1 MQTPRRS
8 LVLLAAAGVILA
20 GCSGAPT
27 TTTAPATAPASSAEP
42 TSASPSASPTE
53 PASTAGCPSGAYRPT
68 SFTAIGANQA
78 EGKGTVEDAEVT
90 FTDGRY
96 RMEFDADDLVEV
108 TAGDRTERISIDGT
122 LRGTYTGTADDLTFA
137 LTAANGSAKY
147 TVDGKTRT
155 FTMKQIAAILAPQ
168 GKGSAVCTG
177 EQLTLKASSL
187 TWEMTRE
194 S

>member
-1 MQTPRRS
+1 MQTLRRP
-8 LVLLAAAGVILA
+8 LILLAAAGAILA
-20 GCSGAPT
+20 GCSAAPT

-42 TSASPSASPTE
+42 TAASPSGSPADSPGTGPC
-53 PASTAGCPSGAYRPT
+53 PAGEYRPT

-96 RMEFDADDLVEV
+96 RMEFDPDDLVEV
-108 TAGDRTERISIDGT
+108 TAGDRTERIAIDGT
-122 LRGTYTGTADDLTFA
+122 FRGTYTGSADDLSFA
-137 LTAANGSAKY
+137 LTASSGSAKY
-147 TVDGKTRT
+147 TANGETRT

-168 GKGSAVCTG
+168 GKGSAVCSG
-177 EQLTLKASSL
+177 EQLTLKAGTL

-194 S
+194 G